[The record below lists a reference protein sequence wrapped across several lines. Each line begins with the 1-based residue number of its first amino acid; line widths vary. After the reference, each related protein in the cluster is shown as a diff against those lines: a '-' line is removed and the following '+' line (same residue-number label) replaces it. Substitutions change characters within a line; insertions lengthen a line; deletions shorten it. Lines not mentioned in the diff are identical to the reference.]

1 MFNFESKIQPKL
13 VAADMLLI
21 TSIIEKKIKSLG
33 SLRYS
38 LFSKKQTTPAL
49 KKLSPTDNSP
59 KEHVKRARLQVLN
72 TLCVSIV
79 QDIIVHISYY
89 VIYCTK

>member
-1 MFNFESKIQPKL
+1 M
-13 VAADMLLI
+13 
-21 TSIIEKKIKSLG
+21 KSFG

-72 TLCVSIV
+72 TFCVNRARYYSAHFLLCDILHKIILNGKHLIHVRHIV
-79 QDIIVHISYY
+79 KYIYY
-89 VIYCTK
+89 S